1 LLGALLDA
9 LLEADLLLTASA
21 KSASCWA
28 LSCSLFTIAYATAAP
43 AAAPRIVP
51 MRALPVIWNPE
62 SELEA
67 WEVVG
72 TADADVVRITLGAR
86 ERGIDPTL
94 DVDMFS
100 MSG

>member
-9 LLEADLLLTASA
+9 LLEAGLLLIASA
-21 KSASCWA
+21 KSASCCA
-28 LSCSLFTIAYATAAP
+28 PSCSLLTMAYATAAP
-43 AAAPRIVP
+43 AAAPRMVP

-62 SELEA
+62 SELETC
-67 WEVVG
+67 EVVG
-72 TADADVVRITLGAR
+72 AADADVVLVTLGPW

-94 DVDMFS
+94 EMDMFS